1 MLIIIN
7 ITCGLHTHTEI
18 FFFFKYMIC
27 LSIISAIKASPLFF
41 MRSSA
46 LQRQVRLVIF
56 NSHTVTQAD
65 SFVQALLH

>member
-7 ITCGLHTHTEI
+7 ITCGLHTHRNL
-18 FFFFKYMIC
+18 FFFKYMIC

-41 MRSSA
+41 VQSSA